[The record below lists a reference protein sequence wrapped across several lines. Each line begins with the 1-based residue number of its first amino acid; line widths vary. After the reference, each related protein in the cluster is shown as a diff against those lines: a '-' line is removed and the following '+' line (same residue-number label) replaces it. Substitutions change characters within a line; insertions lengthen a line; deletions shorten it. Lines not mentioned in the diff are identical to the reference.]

1 MLTDKQEQFCKNI
14 IEGMSQADAYRNAY
28 PNIRMADKTIQENAC
43 RLAKKDAVKARIK
56 ELRDALAKP
65 SIMTAQERLEYLT
78 RVIKGEEF
86 EKSAVAI
93 DGDIKFVDE
102 PAPIKTRLQAVD
114 IMNKMQGEY
123 VQKVEAEVTNAVNI
137 NIELV
142 EE

>member
-1 MLTDKQEQFCKNI
+1 MLTDKQEQFCRNI

-28 PNIRMADKTIQENAC
+28 PNNRMADKTIQENAC
-43 RLAKKDAVKARIK
+43 RLARKDAVKARIK

-65 SIMTAQERLEYLT
+65 SIMTAQDRLEFLT
-78 RVIKGEEF
+78 RVINGEQG
-86 EKSAVAI
+86 EKMVQVI
-93 DGDIKFVDE
+93 DGEPIEVDV
-102 PAPIKTRLQAVD
+102 PTSLKNKLSAID

-142 EE
+142 ED

>member
-1 MLTDKQEQFCKNI
+1 MLTDKQEQFCRNI

-28 PNIRMADKTIQENAC
+28 PNNRMADKTIQENAC

-56 ELRDALAKP
+56 ELRDKLAKP
-65 SIMTAQERLEYLT
+65 SIMTAQDRLEFLT
-78 RVIKGEEF
+78 RVINGEQG
-86 EKSAVAI
+86 EKMVQVI
-93 DGDIKFVDE
+93 DGEPIEVDV
-102 PAPIKTRLQAVD
+102 PTSLKNKLSAID

-142 EE
+142 ED